1 MALVNN
7 FDGRFFFCEVRRCL
21 LNKNGNLLKPC
32 TPPSRY
38 AKCFPKFQNMNIIQF
53 FWLGHEIIFLL
64 EHNTNMCYLL
74 PLKYSLLSMFTV
86 SQEEFFFLMI
96 SRVIKN
102 NLQLFCDLVLLIH
115 LGLLMTFMPTN
126 GILSCFEF
134 WSTFHSPSL
143 KIHQLPEPYK
153 NG

>member
-7 FDGRFFFCEVRRCL
+7 LDGRFFFFEVRRCL

-38 AKCFPKFQNMNIIQF
+38 AKCFPKLQNMNINAEQEDHPGF
-53 FWLGHEIIFLL
+53 LLLRHEIIFLL

-86 SQEEFFFLMI
+86 SQEEFFF
-96 SRVIKN
+96 S
-102 NLQLFCDLVLLIH
+102 
-115 LGLLMTFMPTN
+115 
-126 GILSCFEF
+126 
-134 WSTFHSPSL
+134 
-143 KIHQLPEPYK
+143 
-153 NG
+153 